1 MPIPDT
7 QGVPPF
13 AEFDDLKRKINELV
27 QKYNNLLV
35 NLDSLNV
42 VSLTAD
48 HVDTGTLD
56 ANVVTIA
63 AEDGSYSYTL
73 DGTGIKANNGAVDT
87 LKFDLATGLLT
98 IVSALIQ
105 SASGY
110 PRVTLDPTNN
120 NFRIDQNATSALIFN
135 PNYLGNTPVINFHY
149 GSLDGY
155 IGYFNSSNKIVMTSP
170 DGVEIELSNGGLSGD
185 ISLRPVDFLNV
196 PQWSRIINES
206 TMSSLQDALNAKQ
219 NVISGFTGS
228 FSTGTQTV
236 FVSNGI
242 IVSVV

>member
-1 MPIPDT
+1 MTIIPIPDT

-73 DGTGIKANNGAVDT
+73 DGTGIKANNGAVET

-105 SASGY
+105 SATGY
-110 PRVTLDPTNN
+110 PRVELNNSTNLIGAYQTVN
-120 NFRIDQNATSALIFN
+120 ESIRIDPAGTSGDPVISFYHGGSRMGSMQYLSPDVLIFTVN
-135 PNYLGNTPVINFHY
+135 GVANITL
-149 GSLDGY
+149 
-155 IGYFNSSNKIVMTSP
+155 SS
-170 DGVEIELSNGGLSGD
+170 G
-185 ISLRPVDFLNV
+185 ISLNLEATNDVRITCSFLK
-196 PQWSRIINES
+196 IN
-206 TMSSLQDALNAKQ
+206 
-219 NVISGFTGS
+219 GFTGQSASINYVKNVVAGVPS
-228 FSTGTQTV
+228 FGSMNFTD
-236 FVSNGI
+236 GI
-242 IVSVV
+242 LTSWT

>member
-13 AEFDDLKRKINELV
+13 AEFDDLKRKLNELV

-73 DGTGIKANNGAVDT
+73 DGTGIKANNGSVDT

-105 SASGY
+105 SATGY
-110 PRVTLDPTNN
+110 PRVELNSSTNLLAAYLTANEAIRVVPNFSGGNPAVYFTTGGTNVAYLQDFGTIFGLITLGGVKDLQIGSGKTLYLTANN
-120 NFRIDQNATSALIFN
+120 GIELTCAGVRIN
-135 PNYLGNTPVINFHY
+135 GNTGQSASISYVKNVIAGIPSY
-149 GSLDGY
+149 GSM
-155 IGYFNSSNKIVMTSP
+155 N
-170 DGVEIELSNGGLSGD
+170 
-185 ISLRPVDFLNV
+185 
-196 PQWSRIINES
+196 
-206 TMSSLQDALNAKQ
+206 
-219 NVISGFTGS
+219 FT
-228 FSTGTQTV
+228 
-236 FVSNGI
+236 NGI
-242 IVSVV
+242 LTSYT